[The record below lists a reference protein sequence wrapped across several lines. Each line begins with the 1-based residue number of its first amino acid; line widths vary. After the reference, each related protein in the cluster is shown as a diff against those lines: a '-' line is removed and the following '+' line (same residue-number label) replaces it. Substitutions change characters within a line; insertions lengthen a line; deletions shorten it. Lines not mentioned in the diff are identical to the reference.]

1 MGVWKVREAGE
12 ASKAW
17 KKSTAP
23 WGDLT
28 QHSTAHNDLRASHRR
43 DGEKDSA
50 HLQSVRAPE
59 FSDSQTADWK
69 DHCGIKAVWEDEEM
83 GARELGII
91 ISMCFVL
98 SSCIAPDE
106 KHFFICHKKE
116 VRREGR
122 RGEGRGKGGKTG
134 GKKEEERE

>member
-17 KKSTAP
+17 KKSSAP

-50 HLQSVRAPE
+50 QLQSVRPRILR
-59 FSDSQTADWK
+59 FTDSRLEGPLWDK
-69 DHCGIKAVWEDEEM
+69 GS
-83 GARELGII
+83 LG
-91 ISMCFVL
+91 
-98 SSCIAPDE
+98 
-106 KHFFICHKKE
+106 
-116 VRREGR
+116 R
-122 RGEGRGKGGKTG
+122 
-134 GKKEEERE
+134 